1 MDSFRDMFDN
11 VIVGE
16 ATVGTRRFGLGSTLT
31 LSDFFFLVAS
41 FLVVFEVD
49 DLLDLLKASGS
60 FSSSDG
66 VSSSANIFC
75 FVGWRWRCCCWASLK
90 KSSFGLASS

>member
-49 DLLDLLKASGS
+49 DLLDL
-60 FSSSDG
+60 
-66 VSSSANIFC
+66 
-75 FVGWRWRCCCWASLK
+75 
-90 KSSFGLASS
+90 